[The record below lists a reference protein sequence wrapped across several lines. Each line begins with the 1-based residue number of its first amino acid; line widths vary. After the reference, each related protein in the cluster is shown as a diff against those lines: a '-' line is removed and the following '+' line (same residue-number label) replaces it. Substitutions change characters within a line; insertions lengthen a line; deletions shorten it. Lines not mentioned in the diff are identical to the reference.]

1 MNKIYSTIAL
11 ASLLLALAVGVT
23 SCVAD
28 RNNDLCDG
36 EEVEVSVCAGL
47 SAFSPH
53 DMLRAAADERVENN
67 VKNLYLMVFA
77 KDGSLVHRNQI
88 EVPDAQSV
96 MTPGSQKE
104 FSKKLHLLKNAT
116 YTFALVANYGADMTV
131 YGVEKSTLDG
141 INSLSDLEA
150 FRVTLK
156 KPTVQRIEP
165 AFFMIGTLEAKVTE
179 TAQIIVPLK
188 RVDAKVRFVISTTDP
203 GDGSKITFVPR
214 KWYIRNIPKQ
224 ATPYAA
230 DPIVAL
236 TGHDNYYYPG
246 LKPEDQG
253 ELMLMEEGGKEFT
266 FYLPPNSK
274 RTLGNKVCPS
284 FKMRELQEKTIDP
297 NAAGRYHID
306 QGPFGDRFVKN
317 GDFVYADPY
326 ATYVEIVG
334 EFRRVDANAT
344 SGVIAERMHYIIH
357 LGYVGSKANNWEAE
371 SNGSYTYNI
380 KINGLGEL
388 ETEVVKDNEV
398 NTAVT
403 GEVLEY
409 KKLELRDAPFGYG
422 VLTFTP
428 DELAHLRDVS
438 EMAYLVKTPFCN
450 NMERAGK
457 DFDRPKPEG
466 MDNDWIRFRFHN
478 RMDPNATILPY
489 NTRNKGLTIDEFL
502 KELPKYKNT
511 GATVTYYLD
520 EYYYRTKPKNANFSG
535 DWEQDG
541 WRTFVNQPDRYI
553 GLFIYKGGGSGHK
566 ISRDQKSQY
575 TRADVFFRQKSIVTH
590 YALEQDVFA
599 MGNSAFGIQAIQQ
612 PHSYYTFDNGRM
624 VSKTKTH
631 KFQQASVANGA
642 NAYYETLLYRVSKRG
657 YDNMA
662 YSTILQTAR
671 DGYRVITD
679 NLDNSYSEHQAYLEC
694 MKYNRDE
701 NGNGIIDQEEM
712 VWYLPALYQY
722 ISLGIGLFSLPND
735 TPLYLD
741 HYPYDDFRHFVTST
755 RAGEQSNNAM
765 IYQGELLYN
774 ATEAIYDPVS
784 WPIKGFG
791 APDMKQNFWKYVDY
805 VRPYVK
811 GGKYAQGNMYYR
823 CARKLGRARITQ
835 REGSPYIEP
844 ETPMFV
850 REDAGDS
857 YKITCNLEEKSI
869 RPSTMKV
876 TRGPLP
882 KHNERSIFNRP
893 TRTFY
898 VWKQTISNDKHRNGA
913 YIILGYTPYKDAEA
927 ACQTLGPEW
936 RLPSVAELAIMLMAL
951 DEQDPTYR
959 PNRNLPKTYG
969 WKDFWEDRS
978 IAPRRR
984 YNRQEKTATADLGD
998 ETSRRVYW
1006 SSTRFSANI
1015 TEPDRYVFGM
1025 IAGYNHPVPSLVRP
1039 HLKAELG
1046 GRFAAQ
1052 GYVRCVHDGD

>member
-306 QGPFGDRFVKN
+306 RGPFGDRFVKN

-791 APDMKQNFWKYVDY
+791 APDMEQNFWKYVDY
-805 VRPYVK
+805 VRLYVK